1 MKISRVAIK
10 SFGRDEYEGF
20 TKRNV
25 DGDNFLIAG
34 GNRTGKTLTFN
45 ALLYTLLGS
54 KNTIDLSPGHSN
66 DVTLTFTD
74 GTVFKRGKPE
84 ARWSGSQVLEGEK
97 ARQRF
102 SKYLADDLTQE
113 IDASQLIKTH
123 FLHSNSNR
131 LPLSSMSGSDRLA
144 LIRAVVNSET
154 QDTLEQ
160 NAALID
166 QLTDEI
172 DRANSDLRRLKDDRQ
187 ELKNQLSSD
196 QSQLEKYEA
205 IAELQASGDLEE
217 ICTLLQRD
225 SELSRRIA
233 ELSKERN
240 NLRQTRRSKG
250 KLRGKWKRY
259 LEQERNSVIAEAVND
274 FVCPACADRV
284 SEDLAEE
291 RIGNGRCPFCA
302 VKGRSDELA
311 ASVEDKIDRSEEEI
325 EELTSEIEEINQR
338 IGEIDEQIAQLQ
350 DEQPSLNKVS
360 TPIERVLRTNDYEL
374 DAIIE
379 ETESELEKYSQSL
392 KKTRA
397 RLEQVE
403 RNIAE
408 LDNDIDGIEEKITHL
423 EEENERIRTESEREE
438 IQAFTDHWSDEYQS
452 ATGEIGLELGLTTEG
467 EVRVPGNETTR
478 RYGSPGELS
487 AAEILLLN
495 ITFAVTVNTFARD
508 ADLTDWEV
516 IVIDESFATLDEE
529 GIEEFRKYMSSSDLQ
544 FICTTSDMSLV
555 PSFNTTFELERNSI
569 QSTIERFV

>member
-1 MKISRVAIK
+1 MAIK

-20 TKRNV
+20 IKRDV
-25 DGDNFLIAG
+25 DEDDFLIAG
-34 GNRTGKTLTFN
+34 GNRTGKTHTFN
-45 ALLYTLLGS
+45 ALLYNLLGS
-54 KNTIDLSPGHSN
+54 KNTINLSPGHNN
-66 DVTLTFTD
+66 DVTLIFGE

-84 ARWSGSQVLEGEK
+84 SRWSGSQVFEGEK

-102 SKYLADDLTQE
+102 SEYLADDLTQE

-166 QLTDEI
+166 ELTDEI
-172 DRANSDLRRLKDDRQ
+172 DRANSDLRRLKGDRR

-205 IAELQASGDLEE
+205 IVELQESGDLKE

-225 SELSRRIA
+225 TGLSERIA

-240 NLRQTRRSKG
+240 HLRQTRRSKA
-250 KLRGKWKRY
+250 KLREKWERY
-259 LEQERNSVIAEAVND
+259 REQERNSVIAEAVND

-284 SEDLAEE
+284 SEDLAEK
-291 RIGNGRCPFCA
+291 RIGNDRCPFCA

-325 EELTSEIEEINQR
+325 EELASEIKEINQR
-338 IGEIDEQIAQLQ
+338 IGEIDDQIAQLQ
-350 DEQPSLNKVS
+350 DEQPSLSKLS
-360 TPIERVLRTNDYEL
+360 TPIERVFRTNEYNL

-392 KKTRA
+392 KETHD

-403 RNIAE
+403 REIAE
-408 LDNDIDGIEEKITHL
+408 LDDEIDGIEEKIAHL
-423 EEENERIRTESEREE
+423 EEENERIRTESEHEE
-438 IQAFTDHWSDEYQS
+438 IQAFADHWSDEYQS
-452 ATGEIGLELGLTTEG
+452 ATGEIGLELGLTTDG

-478 RYGSPGELS
+478 RYGSVGELS

-508 ADLTDWEV
+508 AGITDLEV
-516 IVIDESFATLDEE
+516 IVIDEPFATLDDE
-529 GIEEFRKYMSSSDLQ
+529 GTEEFREYMLSSDLQ

-555 PSFNTTFELERNSI
+555 TFFNTTFELERNSI